1 MSLLLNTSLVVT
13 PTVYNAGTL
22 FGIVPTDPSSNNA
35 NFTVTRATTKTRT
48 NLAGLIET
56 VAINTPSIDYSLGGC
71 PSILIEPQRTNLFI
85 RSEEFNTSWNAVLGS
100 VTTNATISPSG
111 SIDADRFTGD
121 GTLGNHRIAQAVS
134 ITSGSAYTIS
144 CYVKKDTNDFFQFY
158 LTAGNFGSFAFA
170 NFDVNNG
177 VLGTLGVN
185 SITSSITDA
194 GNGWYRCSMTS
205 NAISS
210 SASVTLNL
218 SLIGSATSSR
228 GENNTLSTS
237 VFLWGAQTEVGTY
250 PTSYIPTSA
259 ATITRNVDNIARNN
273 VFTNNL
279 ITASGGTWFIDLRN
293 NLSLTREA
301 FTGGLFLNTGTVSN
315 TNNGFLFRTST
326 SPARMTINKIVS
338 GTLTQLYQLLTNNS
352 KIAIKWNGTT
362 ADVFVDGVKVV
373 TATAFTTTAM
383 ENLITDGTNRVI
395 QYNSMLLAP
404 TPLTDEQCIALT
416 TL

>member
-35 NFTVTRATTKTRT
+35 DFTVTRATTKTRT
-48 NLAGLIET
+48 NSAGLIET
-56 VAINTPSIDYSLGGC
+56 VAINVPAIDYSLSGC
-71 PSILIEPQRTNLFI
+71 PNILLEPQRTNLFV
-85 RSEEFNTSWNAVLGS
+85 RSEEFNTTWSSILGS
-100 VTTNATISPSG
+100 VTANATISPSG
-111 SIDADRFTGD
+111 SMNADRFTGD
-121 GTLGNHRIAQAVS
+121 GTLGTHRIAQAVP

-144 CYVKKDTNDFFQFY
+144 CYVKKDTNNFFQFY
-158 LTAGNFGSFAFA
+158 LTAGNFGSNAFA

-210 SASVTLNL
+210 SASVSLNL

-228 GENNTLSTS
+228 GEQTTLSTS
-237 VFLWGAQTEVGTY
+237 VFLWGAQIEAGAY
-250 PTSYIPTSA
+250 QTSYIPTTTASVTRNA
-259 ATITRNVDNIARNN
+259 DVITRNN
-273 VFTNNL
+273 VYTNNL
-279 ITASGGTWFIDLRN
+279 ITNSGGTWFVDLRN
-293 NLSLTREA
+293 NIPYTIRDGSTAGVFLSTS
-301 FTGGLFLNTGTVSN
+301 GGGFGQSFSMQGRIANQRVQILKYIGGSGSALYTTTSN
-315 TNNGFLFRTST
+315 T
-326 SPARMTINKIVS
+326 
-338 GTLTQLYQLLTNNS
+338 S

-362 ADVFVDGVKVV
+362 ADVFENGIKV
-373 TATAFTTTAM
+373 TTDTDFIYTNM
-383 ENLITDGTNRVI
+383 NNLACSPNDVPRSI
-395 QYNSMLLAP
+395 NSMALAP
-404 TPLTDEQCIALT
+404 IPLTDDQCIELT